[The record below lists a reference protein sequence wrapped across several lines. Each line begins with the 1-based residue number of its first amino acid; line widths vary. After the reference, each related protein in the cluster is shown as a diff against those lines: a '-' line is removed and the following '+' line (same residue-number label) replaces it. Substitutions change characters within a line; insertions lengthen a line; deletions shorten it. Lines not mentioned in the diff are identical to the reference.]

1 MGKYMRKAKTTA
13 EVAVMDLSLGVR
25 TRAKTLALQRQA
37 RLPSSPPEPPLVP
50 AQPSPPAASCGYLQL
65 RSRRLVKLP
74 ILVHDS
80 KRQKHGHNK
89 EAQNPNNS
97 NSIAGS
103 GVRACSMDSGTNGS
117 GQKKEVN
124 GENKEEELQ
133 ENNNDINESKDLGI
147 EASFGENV
155 LEIEGSERF
164 SVGFFVGGCLPNSS
178 TTLVWVRW
186 FQLNTNMLRGTREST
201 PCSLIRDPETI
212 RTPGSTTRHASSAET
227 SRRMQ
232 DSMRRHIPTA
242 NEMDEFFAGAEEEQ
256 QRQFIEKYNFDPVK
270 DKPLPGRY
278 EWEKLDPRRP

>member
-155 LEIEGSERF
+155 LEIEGSER
-164 SVGFFVGGCLPNSS
+164 
-178 TTLVWVRW
+178 
-186 FQLNTNMLRGTREST
+186 GTREST